1 MNKNNIED
9 FKIKLLEIINKN
21 KDGFTIDFN
30 LNPIIKK
37 KGFFV
42 ALTNNYNNDF
52 NIVIEN
58 LFKLKD
64 DFKQF
69 EKNLLIGLWF
79 NSENKTYYLDLS
91 LYIENKKYAL
101 MIGKLFKQIS
111 IFDIKNLNC
120 INIDYN

>member
-1 MNKNNIED
+1 MINQEE
-9 FKIKLLEIINKN
+9 FKIKLMDIIKN
-21 KDGFTIDFN
+21 NPDGFTIDFN

-42 ALTNNYNNDF
+42 ALTNNYNNNF

-58 LFKLKD
+58 LFKLKE

>member
-1 MNKNNIED
+1 MNKTINQKD
-9 FKIKLLEIINKN
+9 FKIKLLDIINKN

-101 MIGKLFKQIS
+101 MIGKLFNQKA
-111 IFDIKNLNC
+111 IFNIKNLNC
-120 INIDYN
+120 INID